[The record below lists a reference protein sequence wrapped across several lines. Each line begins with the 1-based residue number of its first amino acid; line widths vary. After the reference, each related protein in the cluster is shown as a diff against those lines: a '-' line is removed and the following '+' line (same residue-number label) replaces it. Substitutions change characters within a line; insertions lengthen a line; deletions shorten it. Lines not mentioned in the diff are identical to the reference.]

1 MDSTLL
7 RVVLQRCAR
16 YERSIICELVD
27 EAVKNLNLNH
37 HFSGAVVLLKPNLIS
52 GSGDDFACTH
62 KEFVA
67 GVAAWF
73 IDQGA
78 KVQIGDSPAI
88 GSGASVC
95 ARRGITATLA
105 GMGVRQVDFT
115 DSVRT
120 KLAGG
125 VSVNV
130 ARPALECD
138 YFVNL
143 AKVKAHKQMYV
154 TLAVKNIFGIVKGV
168 NKGMLHMTH
177 GSSHKRFSEIIL
189 DLVDLLPPSL
199 HFLDGI
205 VAMHRSGPLD
215 GIPLQLNCVGAST
228 CPVAL
233 DTALLE
239 ALELEKQKSPLW
251 RVACKRELAGCDI
264 VKIHFPVLLPSN
276 FSGSYFEVPENLHAI
291 RFNPFGFLGSMLK
304 KRVASFRN

>member
-1 MDSTLL
+1 MDSTFL
-7 RVVLQRCAR
+7 RVVLKHCAR
-16 YERSIICELVD
+16 YDRLAISELVD
-27 EAVKNLNLNH
+27 ETVKKLNFDHRFN
-37 HFSGAVVLLKPNLIS
+37 GAVVLLKPNLIS
-52 GSGDDFACTH
+52 GSGEDFSCTH
-62 KEFVA
+62 KEFIA

-95 ARRGITATLA
+95 VRRGITGALA
-105 GMGVRQVDFT
+105 GMGVRQVDFA

-125 VSVNV
+125 ISVNV

-154 TLAVKNIFGIVKGV
+154 TLAVKNIFGIIKGV
-168 NKGMLHMTH
+168 NKGMLHMIH
-177 GSSHKRFSEIIL
+177 GGSHTRFSEIIL

-215 GIPLQLNCVGAST
+215 GIPLQLNCVGGAT

-239 ALELEKQKSPLW
+239 ALELEKNKSPLW
-251 RVACKRELAGCDI
+251 RVARNRGLAGSDLD
-264 VKIHFPVLLPSN
+264 KIQFPALLPGN
-276 FSGSYFEVPENLHAI
+276 FSGSNFEVPENLHAV
-291 RFNPFGFLGSMLK
+291 RFNPFGFCSSMVK
-304 KRVASFRN
+304 KTLASFRN